1 MANPAPDFTLANNPH
16 ALIHCG
22 PIGSDREDDGRDLT
36 IITGGGGNHIA
47 HYKNGNK
54 TEHIEGAWHEV
65 SGLGKNPKQNEAIAR
80 SITAHSGDIVI
91 NAERGNIKL
100 IAKNILMETSG
111 TSPEGNFL
119 VSSNGYIV
127 LASTEEVRLA
137 GTRICINGTAGVNIV
152 SGNFINMSG
161 DLKAFGPVTA
171 VSAIKNL
178 VAGNWGSLIEGLTKS
193 CGSVSII

>member
-22 PIGSDREDDGRDLT
+22 PIGSDKEDDGRDLT
-36 IITGGGGNHIA
+36 IITGGGENHIA
-47 HYKNGNK
+47 YFKNGNK
-54 TEHIEGAWHEV
+54 TEHIEGTWHEV
-65 SGLGKNPKQNEAIAR
+65 SGLGKNPKQNEAISR

-91 NAERGNIKL
+91 TAATGNIKL
-100 IAKNILMETSG
+100 KARNILIETSAP
-111 TSPEGNFL
+111 SPEGNFL

-127 LASTEEVRLA
+127 LASTEEVRVA

-161 DLKAFGPVTA
+161 DIKAFGPVTA
-171 VSAIKNL
+171 VSTIKNL
-178 VAGNWGSLIEGLTKS
+178 VAGNWASLVEGLTKS

>member
-1 MANPAPDFTLANNPH
+1 MKNQAPDFTLVNNPH
-16 ALIHCG
+16 TIIHCG
-22 PIGSDREDDGRDLT
+22 PIGSDKEDDERDLT
-36 IITGGGGNHIA
+36 IMTGGGENHVA
-47 HYKNGNK
+47 YFKNGNK
-54 TEHIEGAWHEV
+54 TEHIEGTWHEV

-100 IAKNILMETSG
+100 KARNILIETSAP
-111 TSPEGNFL
+111 SPEGNFL

-137 GTRICINGTAGVNIV
+137 GSRICINGTAGVNIV

-171 VSAIKNL
+171 VSTIKNL
-178 VAGNWGSLIEGLTKS
+178 VAGNWSALVEGLTKS

>member
-1 MANPAPDFTLANNPH
+1 
-16 ALIHCG
+16 
-22 PIGSDREDDGRDLT
+22 
-36 IITGGGGNHIA
+36 
-47 HYKNGNK
+47 
-54 TEHIEGAWHEV
+54 
-65 SGLGKNPKQNEAIAR
+65 
-80 SITAHSGDIVI
+80 
-91 NAERGNIKL
+91 
-100 IAKNILMETSG
+100 METNG

>member
-22 PIGSDREDDGRDLT
+22 PIGSDKEDDGRDLT

-54 TEHIEGAWHEV
+54 TEHIEGSWHEV
-65 SGLGKNPKQNEAIAR
+65 SGLGKNPKQDEAISR
-80 SITAHSGDIVI
+80 TITAHSGDIVI
-91 NAERGNIKL
+91 NAERGNIRL
-100 IAKNILMETSG
+100 IAKNILMETNG

-119 VSSNGYIV
+119 LTSNGYIV

-178 VAGNWGSLIEGLTKS
+178 VAGNWGALIEGLTKS